1 MRAGPV
7 DTHWVP
13 GERVVGWQLFEGDLE
28 RDFQRARNRARS
40 RYFVP
45 TALLG
50 LVMFDVYA
58 LVDLALAPQVL
69 AFSLLLRLGIVTP
82 LVLTGLV
89 VRNRR
94 LRAEPA
100 SGIDG
105 PLVAA
110 AAVLVVLAI
119 AAVQYRAPAALGGA
133 YFGGA
138 FIVVVFFVTL
148 LRSDVRRAAASLVA
162 MLAAVAWGQALIG
175 ADAAAT
181 QVAALLA
188 VAVSGMFGLVMAGSV
203 ESSDRARF
211 LAERRE
217 RALDAEREEL
227 IAALDEAAHR
237 DEMTGLL
244 NRRGLQQR
252 LPAEGTSVGVLVVD
266 VDHFKAYNDAFGH
279 LEGDRCLTLVAE
291 TLAAHA
297 RPGDVVARFGGEEF
311 AVLLEGADREDVLAA
326 GERLRAA
333 VRDLARP
340 HPSRPD
346 GGDVVTISV
355 GVAVGTWKSALAAA
369 DDAVYAA
376 KSAGRDRVLAA
387 TR

>member
-1 MRAGPV
+1 MRAGTV
-7 DTHWVP
+7 DTQKVL
-13 GERVVGWQLFEGDLE
+13 GERVAGLHLFEGDLE
-28 RDFQRARNRARS
+28 RDFQRARNRSRS

-50 LVMFDVYA
+50 LGMFDVYS

-69 AFSLLLRLGIVTP
+69 TLSLLLRLGVVTP
-82 LVLTGLV
+82 LVLAGLL
-89 VRNRR
+89 VRRRR

-105 PLVAA
+105 PLVSA

-119 AAVQYRAPAALGGA
+119 AAIQYSAPAALGGA
-133 YFGGA
+133 YFGGS

-148 LRSDVRRAAASLVA
+148 LRSDVRRAAASLTA

-188 VAVSGMFGLVMAGSV
+188 IAVSGMFGLVMAGSV
-203 ESSDRARF
+203 ESSERARF
-211 LAERRE
+211 LAERRG
-217 RALDAEREEL
+217 RALDAEREDL
-227 IAALDEAAHR
+227 IAALAEAAHR

-252 LPAEGTSVGVLVVD
+252 LPAAGTSVGVLVLD
-266 VDHFKAYNDAFGH
+266 VDHFKSYNDAFGH

-291 TLAAHA
+291 TLAAHS

-346 GGDVVTISV
+346 GGDVVTVSV
-355 GVAVGTWKSALAAA
+355 GVAVGPWESALAAA
-369 DDAVYAA
+369 DEAVYAA
-376 KSAGRDRVLAA
+376 KSAGRDRVLGAL
-387 TR
+387 R